1 MRMALNPPISIGL
14 AAICGRFFVMAG
26 SVCWGSPNK
35 KLTSRLT
42 QLSIDGLMSDS
53 KPVILTC
60 AQPTGQLTIGNYLGA
75 IKNWAT
81 MLDDYECYFGVVDMH
96 AITVKYTPADLRKN
110 TLSCVAQYIACG
122 LDPERSNIFIQSHVI
137 GHTELAWLLS
147 CITPIGDLQR
157 MTQFKEKAAK
167 LGFKT
172 SEEEGDSL
180 KFSHDGARAQASVN
194 SGLLMYPVL
203 MAADILLYNAD
214 AVPVGNDQKQ
224 HLELCRDLAQRFN
237 HTYSE
242 TFTIP
247 EAFIPKAGARIM
259 SLQDPSK
266 KMSKSDDNLNAT
278 LYILDDPK
286 SLQKKIMSA
295 VTDSGSEIKA
305 ADDKP
310 GVSNLLQI
318 YSTMSGKSVADIE
331 DGLKGAGYGEL
342 KKEVADAV
350 ISVLEPVQAK
360 YAELIADKGYLEAV
374 LKDGAAAA
382 QKRAYKT
389 LGKVYRKAGFVE
401 RPR

>member
-1 MRMALNPPISIGL
+1 
-14 AAICGRFFVMAG
+14 
-26 SVCWGSPNK
+26 
-35 KLTSRLT
+35 
-42 QLSIDGLMSDS
+42 MSDA

-60 AQPTGQLTIGNYLGA
+60 AQPTGQLTLGNYLGA

-81 MLDDYECYFGVVDMH
+81 MLDDYECFFGVVDMH
-96 AITVKYTPADLRKN
+96 SITVPYTPADLRRN

-122 LDPERSNIFIQSHVI
+122 LDPERSSIFIQSHVI

-167 LGFKT
+167 LGFNLG
-172 SEEEGDSL
+172 EGNEL
-180 KFSHDGARAQASVN
+180 KFTHEGARTGASVN

-214 AVPVGNDQKQ
+214 AVPVGNDQRQ

-237 HTYSE
+237 HKYSD

-247 EAFIPKAGARIM
+247 EAFIPEAGARIM
-259 SLQDPSK
+259 SLQDPER
-266 KMSKSDDNLNAT
+266 KMSKSDDNQNAT
-278 LYILDDPK
+278 LYLLDEPK
-286 SLQKKIMSA
+286 LLQKKIMSA
-295 VTDSGSEIKA
+295 VTDSGSEIRA
-305 ADDKP
+305 AEDKP

-318 YSTMSGKSVADIE
+318 YAASSGREIAEIE
-331 DGLKGAGYGEL
+331 DALQGKGYGDL

-350 ISVLEPVQAK
+350 IATLEPVQARYK
-360 YAELIADKGYLEAV
+360 ELIEDKAYLAGV
-374 LKDGAAAA
+374 LKDGAAVA
-382 QKRAYKT
+382 QKRAYK
-389 LGKVYRKAGFVE
+389 LLAKAYRKAGFVE

>member
-1 MRMALNPPISIGL
+1 
-14 AAICGRFFVMAG
+14 
-26 SVCWGSPNK
+26 
-35 KLTSRLT
+35 
-42 QLSIDGLMSDS
+42 MSES

-81 MLDDYECYFGVVDMH
+81 LLDDYTCYFGVVDLH

-122 LDPERSNIFIQSHVI
+122 LDPERSNIFIQSHVT

-157 MTQFKEKAAK
+157 MTQFKEKASK
-167 LGFKT
+167 LGFKANEAT
-172 SEEEGDSL
+172 EGGDL
-180 KFSHDGARAQASVN
+180 KFAHEGARAQASVN
-194 SGLLMYPVL
+194 AGLLMYPVL

-237 HTYSE
+237 HTYSD

-247 EAFIPKAGARIM
+247 KPFIPKAGARIM
-259 SLQDPSK
+259 SLQDPEK
-266 KMSKSDDNLNAT
+266 KMSKSDENQNAT
-278 LYILDDPK
+278 LFILDEP
-286 SLQKKIMSA
+286 SLLRKKIMSA
-295 VTDSGSEIKA
+295 VTDSGSEIRA
-305 ADDKP
+305 AGDKP

-318 YSTMSGKSVADIE
+318 YATMSGREVAAIE
-331 DGLKGAGYGEL
+331 ESLKGAGYGDL

-350 ISVLEPVQAK
+350 IAVLEPVQAK
-360 YAELIADKGYLEAV
+360 YAELIEDKGYLESV
-374 LKDGAAAA
+374 LRSGADAA